1 LNKRFLVSL
10 FSALAVAT
18 LSGIFLYETLIA
30 NNFLG
35 EAGLSGMFLAAM
47 LSHLTVIGRGIF
59 IPAFLTLTSTYHPII
74 LGTAAGLGGA
84 LGEATTYYLGLGI
97 GEALEAKDKTVYKWI
112 NKYGLIAILI
122 LAASPLPDAPI
133 ILLAGSSRFP
143 FSKILLIEGIGKI
156 ILYILSAIF
165 GGFLFLGLTDLMGEL
180 LTSILIVIASLILCI
195 IVSWEKA
202 RNKILKPLEKWF

>member
-59 IPAFLTLTSTYHPII
+59 IPAFLTLTSTYHPLI

-97 GEALEAKDKTVYKWI
+97 GEALGAKDKTVYKWI

>member
-1 LNKRFLVSL
+1 LNKRFLISL

-35 EAGLSGMFLAAM
+35 ETGLFGMFLAAM
-47 LSHLTVIGRGIF
+47 LSHLTVIGRGLF
-59 IPAFLTLTSTYHPII
+59 IPAFLTLTKTSNPII
-74 LGTAAGLGGA
+74 LGTVAGLGGA

-112 NKYGLIAILI
+112 NKYGLVAILI

-143 FSKILLIEGIGKI
+143 FSKILFIEGIGKT
-156 ILYILSAIF
+156 ILYVLSAIF
-165 GGFLFLGLTDLMGEL
+165 GGFLFTGLTDLMGEL
-180 LTSILIVIASLILCI
+180 LTSLLIVTASLILCI
-195 IVSWEKA
+195 LVSWEKA
-202 RNKILKPLEKWF
+202 RKKILKPLEKWF